1 MLICFKTLDI
11 SQDFFHHKGFF
22 FFNLHLHFIK
32 KEKRIFSMGT
42 HLYVWKHFFK
52 CLKEYTQMA

>member
-22 FFNLHLHFIK
+22 FFLISIYIL
-32 KEKRIFSMGT
+32 
-42 HLYVWKHFFK
+42 
-52 CLKEYTQMA
+52 